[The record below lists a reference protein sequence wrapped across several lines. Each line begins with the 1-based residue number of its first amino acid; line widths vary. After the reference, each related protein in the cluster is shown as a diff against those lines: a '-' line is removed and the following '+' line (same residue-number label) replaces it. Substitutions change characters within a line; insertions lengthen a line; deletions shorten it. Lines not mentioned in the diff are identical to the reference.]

1 MTMSAG
7 CVRAGSCP
15 ALLTETGTPKQ
26 VKRWRHDRPASV
38 EKDAGGG
45 YRYIPV
51 KMTARP
57 RDHPKVVI
65 LCGGLGTRLREET
78 EYRPKPLVPIG
89 NRPILWHIM
98 RSYAS
103 FGFTNF
109 ILALGYKG
117 EMIKDY
123 FLNYDVLTS
132 DFSLDLGSKSIQRL
146 SPGGD
151 EARWRITFVDTGE
164 DTMTGGRLRRLR
176 QVLNGESRFLLTYGD
191 GVTDVDIAAVVDF
204 HRRNHCVAVVTGVR
218 PQTRFGELTV
228 KGDQVVRF
236 AEKPLNSDIWINGGY
251 FVMTPQIF
259 DYIESDRTVLE
270 GEPLEKLAADGQL
283 RVYKHDGYWQPMD
296 TYRDM
301 QLLNEQW
308 KSGRAPWVSQWERAA

>member
-1 MTMSAG
+1 MTPRPLAG
-7 CVRAGSCP
+7 
-15 ALLTETGTPKQ
+15 L
-26 VKRWRHDRPASV
+26 
-38 EKDAGGG
+38 
-45 YRYIPV
+45 
-51 KMTARP
+51 
-57 RDHPKVVI
+57 KVVI

-78 EYRPKPLVPIG
+78 EHRPKPLVPIG

-98 RSYAS
+98 RSYAA
-103 FGFTNF
+103 FGFTDF

-132 DFSLDLGSKSIQRL
+132 DFSLHLGSKSIQRL
-146 SPGGD
+146 SASDD
-151 EARWRITFVDTGE
+151 EASWRITFVDTGE
-164 DTMTGGRLRRLR
+164 ETMTGGRLRRLR
-176 QVLNGESRFLLTYGD
+176 QVLDSESQFLFTYGD
-191 GVTDVDIAAVVDF
+191 GVTDLNIAAVVDF
-204 HRRNHCVAVVTGVR
+204 HRRSGCIAVVTGVR

-228 KGDQVVRF
+228 KGDRVVRF
-236 AEKPLNSDIWINGGY
+236 AEKPPTNDTWINGGY

-259 DYIESDRTVLE
+259 DYIESDRTILE
-270 GEPLEKLAADGQL
+270 REPLERLAAESQL
-283 RVYKHDGYWQPMD
+283 GVYKHDGYWQPMD